1 MIKVL
6 LGLVIAVLLLL
17 VGKALFNAPLPN
29 ISLGGEKVIAD
40 IYEIEALGAIGN
52 FSITNTMLAAWV
64 TVSLLLI
71 VSLIATRNM
80 KLIPSGIQAVL
91 EWTIE
96 GLLKL
101 VEEITGSKS
110 KARKIFP
117 LIATIFLF
125 VLISN
130 WTGLLPFYNG
140 FGKTVSAEHLIVHTA
155 EDTIKLNLVDMDDE
169 SAHHLADEFY
179 HSNLTDATIAEIREH
194 DHLHFPEEGDKVTTA
209 AALNDKIMAKLKT
222 KKLFIMDKTGGVTF
236 LNIGFKAESLGGL
249 GLGTDKKEVNARNYF
264 VTVIQEKFDPTIVD
278 EAHDIEGQKEE
289 LGLVDVH
296 EDDSGTMVAAEFI
309 PYFRS
314 ANSDLMMTLSI
325 AFVAMFMVEFWG
337 FTSNGLKGY
346 GGRFINFSDFKKGPF
361 MGMIGLG
368 VGVLEAISEVAR
380 LVSFTFRL
388 FGNILAGEI
397 LIFVFLFLLPL
408 FAVIVPLGLEVF
420 VGFIQAIVFS
430 GLILVFATGAME
442 SHEAHGESPEGHHT
456 APGHSESA
464 THKA

>member
-6 LGLVIAVLLLL
+6 FGFIVVVLLLL

-40 IYEIEALGAIGN
+40 IYKIEALGPIGT
-52 FSITNTMLAAWV
+52 FSITNTLLAAWV
-64 TVSLLLI
+64 TVLLLVI
-71 VSLIATRNM
+71 ISFVATRNL
-80 KLIPSGIQAVL
+80 KLIPTGIQAVV

-101 VEEITGSKS
+101 VEEITGSKA

-140 FGKTVSAEHLIVHTA
+140 FGKTISAEHLILHTA
-155 EDTIKLNLVDMDDE
+155 EDTIKQNLVDMDDE

-179 HSNLTDATIAEIREH
+179 HSQLTDEVIAEVREH

-209 AALNDKIMAKLKT
+209 AALNDKIMAKLKA

-236 LNIGFKAESLGGL
+236 LNIGFKAESLGGI
-249 GLGTDKKEVNARNYF
+249 GFGTDKKEVSARDYF
-264 VTVIQEKFDPTIVD
+264 VTVVQEKYDPTIVD
-278 EAHDIEGQKEE
+278 EAHDVEEQKAE
-289 LGLVDVH
+289 LGLADVH
-296 EDDSGTMVAAEFI
+296 EDDSGTKVAAEFI
-309 PYFRS
+309 PYLRS
-314 ANSDLMMTLSI
+314 ANSDLMMTLAI

-337 FTSNGLKGY
+337 VTSNGFTKY
-346 GGRFINFSDFKKGPF
+346 AGRFINFSDFKKGPL
-361 MGMIGLG
+361 MGGIGLI
-368 VGVLEAISEVAR
+368 VGILEGISEFAR
-380 LVSFTFRL
+380 LISFTFRL

-397 LIFVFLFLLPL
+397 LVFVFLFLLP
-408 FAVIVPLGLEVF
+408 FMIVIVPLGLEVF

-442 SHEAHGESPEGHHT
+442 SHEAHGEGPEGHHG
-456 APGHSESA
+456 APAHSEST
-464 THKA
+464 THK